1 MTPIRLA
8 KSSVTLSYL
17 QNITKEILQNSCF
30 ECVMNVAEI
39 LPLKKI
45 RRQLIHQTFD
55 VELKKS
61 EGPTS
66 ASDSVR
72 TKPAAHC
79 PDTLR
84 YSMHLSFFQMSR
96 LFFAHQQH
104 VPLL

>member
-1 MTPIRLA
+1 
-8 KSSVTLSYL
+8 
-17 QNITKEILQNSCF
+17 
-30 ECVMNVAEI
+30 VMNVAEI

-45 RRQLIHQTFD
+45 RRQLIHQTLD

-96 LFFAHQQH
+96 LFLHISNMCHCFDEFEHRCICFGRCTVGCAKCMKEGQ
-104 VPLL
+104 